1 VLGND
6 NPMWEGEM
14 SEVGEFMATGRQAVD
29 PSSGNREVPAGR
41 LQSRLDRRTAIVL
54 AVLMPLGPACVAAL
68 RGVMPTFSSD
78 NGIGVAQAVAAA
90 PGRQSAVVWLGYA
103 AVLMLVPGVLA
114 AAQLTRRAAPL
125 LTWWAMALLVPAYLM
140 LGGIVGGDALAWS
153 AHDAGLGLGNAGQ
166 LYDHQHPA
174 VIVAT
179 VIFVIGHVVGTV
191 LLGLALLRSRRVPA
205 AFAWALTISQPLHF
219 VAFVI
224 LGVQPL
230 DVVAWC
236 LTVVGMGAA
245 AVSLVREIPA
255 TPTVRPANAHTQV
268 GVQA

>member
-1 VLGND
+1 
-6 NPMWEGEM
+6 M
-14 SEVGEFMATGRQAVD
+14 SQVEEFMATGRQAVGR
-29 PSSGNREVPAGR
+29 SSGNRDVPIGG
-41 LQSRLDRRTAIVL
+41 LQGRLDRRTALTL

-78 NGIGVAQAVAAA
+78 DGISVARAVADA
-90 PGRQSAVVWLGYA
+90 PGRQNVVVWLGYA

-114 AAQLTRRAAPL
+114 AAQLTRRAAPR

-140 LGGIVGGDALAWS
+140 LGGLVGSDALAWS
-153 AHDAGLGLGNAGQ
+153 AHDAGIGLGNASQ
-166 LYDHQHPA
+166 IYDHQHPA
-174 VIVAT
+174 VIVGT

-191 LLGLALLRSRRVPA
+191 LLGLALLRSRRVPG
-205 AFAWALTISQPLHF
+205 AFGWALTISQPLHF

-236 LTVVGMGAA
+236 LTAVGMAA
-245 AVSLVREIPA
+245 AAISLVRE
-255 TPTVRPANAHTQV
+255 TPSAPTPKPANAQAQV
-268 GVQA
+268 GAQA

>member
-1 VLGND
+1 
-6 NPMWEGEM
+6 
-14 SEVGEFMATGRQAVD
+14 
-29 PSSGNREVPAGR
+29 
-41 LQSRLDRRTAIVL
+41 
-54 AVLMPLGPACVAAL
+54 
-68 RGVMPTFSSD
+68 
-78 NGIGVAQAVAAA
+78 
-90 PGRQSAVVWLGYA
+90 
-103 AVLMLVPGVLA
+103 GVLA
-114 AAQLTRRAAPL
+114 TAQLTRRAAPL

-153 AHDAGLGLGNAGQ
+153 AHDAGLGLSEAGQ
-166 LYDHQHPA
+166 LFDHQHPA

-205 AFAWALTISQPLHF
+205 AFGWALTISQPLHF

-224 LGVQPL
+224 VGVQPL

-245 AVSLVREIPA
+245 AVSLVRETPA
-255 TPTVRPANAHTQV
+255 TATVMQANAHTQV
-268 GVQA
+268 EVQV

>member
-1 VLGND
+1 
-6 NPMWEGEM
+6 M
-14 SEVGEFMATGRQAVD
+14 SEVEEFMATGVQTDDRG
-29 PSSGNREVPAGR
+29 SGDRDVATGR
-41 LQSRLDRRTAIVL
+41 LHGRLDRRTAYVL
-54 AVLMPLGPACVAAL
+54 AVLMPLGPACVAVL
-68 RGVMPTFSSD
+68 RGVMPTFSSE

-90 PGRQSAVVWLGYA
+90 PSRQSAVVWLGYA

-114 AAQLTRRAAPL
+114 TAQLTRRAAPL

-153 AHDAGLGLGNAGQ
+153 AHDAGLNLSSAGQ

-174 VIVAT
+174 VVVAT

-205 AFAWALTISQPLHF
+205 AFGWALTISQPLHF

-236 LTVVGMGAA
+236 LTILGMGAA
-245 AVSLVREIPA
+245 AVSLVREMPA
-255 TPTVRPANAHTQV
+255 AEPALSAIAHTDV
-268 GVQA
+268 GARA

>member
-1 VLGND
+1 
-6 NPMWEGEM
+6 MEGEM
-14 SEVGEFMATGRQAVD
+14 SDVTEVMAAGDQTVGR
-29 PSSGNREVPAGR
+29 SSGNREIPMSG
-41 LQSRLDRRTAIVL
+41 LQSHLDRRTALVL
-54 AVLMPLGPACVAAL
+54 AVLMPLGPACVAVL
-68 RGVMPTFSSD
+68 RGVMPTFSSEG
-78 NGIGVAQAVAAA
+78 GIGVAQAVAAA

-114 AAQLTRRAAPL
+114 TAQLTRRAAPR

-153 AHDAGLGLGNAGQ
+153 AHDAGLSLSNAGQ
-166 LYDHQHPA
+166 LYDHQHPS
-174 VIVAT
+174 VSVAT

-205 AFAWALTISQPLHF
+205 AFGWALTISQPLHF

-236 LTVVGMGAA
+236 LTVVGMAAA
-245 AVSLVREIPA
+245 AVSLVREISA
-255 TPTVRPANAHTQV
+255 TPRAKPSEAETRV
-268 GVQA
+268 GAQAQRT

>member
-1 VLGND
+1 
-6 NPMWEGEM
+6 M
-14 SEVGEFMATGRQAVD
+14 SEVEEYMATGLQAVD
-29 PSSGNREVPAGR
+29 RSSGNREVPTGG
-41 LQSRLDRRTAIVL
+41 LQSRLDRRTALVL
-54 AVLMPLGPACVAAL
+54 AVLMPLGPACVATL
-68 RGVMPTFSSD
+68 RGVMPTFSSN
-78 NGIGVAQAVAAA
+78 NGIGVAKAVADA

-103 AVLMLVPGVLA
+103 AVLVLVPGVLA
-114 AAQLTRRAAPL
+114 GAQLTRRAAPL
-125 LTWWAMALLVPAYLM
+125 LTWWAVALLVPAYLM

-153 AHDAGLGLGNAGQ
+153 AHDAGLGLSSAGQ
-166 LYDHQHPA
+166 LYDHHHPA
-174 VIVAT
+174 VGVAT

-191 LLGLALLRSRRVPA
+191 LLGLALLRSRRVPG
-205 AFAWALTISQPLHF
+205 AFGWALTISQPLHF

-255 TPTVRPANAHTQV
+255 TPTANPSNAQKQV
-268 GVQA
+268 GAQASRT

>member
-1 VLGND
+1 
-6 NPMWEGEM
+6 M
-14 SEVGEFMATGRQAVD
+14 SEVEEFMANDFQTADRGSGSREVATGR
-29 PSSGNREVPAGR
+29 R
-41 LQSRLDRRTAIVL
+41 QSRLDRRTALVL

-68 RGVMPTFSSD
+68 RGLMPTFSSD

-90 PGRQSAVVWLGYA
+90 PGRQSAVVWFGYA

-114 AAQLTRRAAPL
+114 AAQLTRRTAPL

-153 AHDAGLGLGNAGQ
+153 AHDAGLGLSNAGQ
-166 LYDHQHPA
+166 LYDHQHPS
-174 VIVAT
+174 VVVAT

-191 LLGLALLRSRRVPA
+191 LLGLALLRSRRVPT
-205 AFAWALTISQPLHF
+205 AFGWALTVSQPLHF

-245 AVSLVREIPA
+245 AVSLLREMPA
-255 TPTVRPANAHTQV
+255 TATAGPANAHPMA
-268 GVQA
+268 GLQA

>member
-1 VLGND
+1 
-6 NPMWEGEM
+6 MESEM
-14 SEVGEFMATGRQAVD
+14 SEVTEVMAAGHPTVGR
-29 PSSGNREVPAGR
+29 SSSNREIPMSG
-41 LQSRLDRRTAIVL
+41 LQSHLDRRTALAL

-68 RGVMPTFSSD
+68 RGVMPTFSSEG
-78 NGIGVAQAVAAA
+78 GISVARAVAAA
-90 PGRQSAVVWLGYA
+90 PSRQSAVVWLGYA

-114 AAQLTRRAAPL
+114 AAQLTRRSAPL

-153 AHDAGLGLGNAGQ
+153 AHDAGLSLSNAGQ

-236 LTVVGMGAA
+236 LTVLGMAAA
-245 AVSLVREIPA
+245 AVSLVREISA
-255 TPTVRPANAHTQV
+255 TPTAKPSNAQTRV
-268 GVQA
+268 GAQAQRT

>member
-6 NPMWEGEM
+6 NPMWEDEM
-14 SEVGEFMATGRQAVD
+14 SEVAEATATDQT
-29 PSSGNREVPAGR
+29 AGR
-41 LQSRLDRRTAIVL
+41 GSGHRDIPTSGLQSRLDRRTALAL
-54 AVLMPLGPACVAAL
+54 AVLMPLGPACVATL
-68 RGVMPTFSSD
+68 RGVLPTFSAD
-78 NGIGVAQAVAAA
+78 KGIGVAQAVAAA

-114 AAQLTRRAAPL
+114 AAQLTRRSAPL

-153 AHDAGLGLGNAGQ
+153 AHDAGLSISNAGQ

-245 AVSLVREIPA
+245 AISLLRAMPA
-255 TPTVRPANAHTQV
+255 MPTARPAIAHP
-268 GVQA
+268 QA